1 MAAALDALPLA
12 RAKRELSIPESVTD
26 DDVLLTEQIAG
37 AVSFCVHIT
46 GYPLEDTDAADVD
59 PLLTVAAVATLRHL
73 YDGLLDMP
81 HRRALFALLQP
92 LVRIAVSLE
101 TLAKGVSGLNC
112 QGSQYLAIRAPGFS
126 PPHQHQGTTA
136 KLPIGTTK

>member
-1 MAAALDALPLA
+1 MATALDVLSLA
-12 RAKRELSIPESVTD
+12 RAKRELAIPESVTD
-26 DDVLLTEQIAG
+26 DDTLLREQIEG
-37 AVSFCVHIT
+37 AVSFCVHLT

-81 HRRALFALLQP
+81 HKRALFALLQP

-101 TLAKGVSGLNC
+101 TLA
-112 QGSQYLAIRAPGFS
+112 AA
-126 PPHQHQGTTA
+126 
-136 KLPIGTTK
+136 